1 LIDGLLIYL
10 NHENITGKVLA
21 DSFPD
26 SIEESFKGTG
36 LFEFEASDLT
46 FKVFGSIAKR
56 DDDVLIKYAGTGE
69 VVFAGFV
76 DEVDDDTSGIQEI
89 TACSYAVKLKDAKIG
104 EEVDTGDDEIVREF
118 DTDGQKSVKE
128 IVLQVIQAVYDR
140 IGLKIYADDDT
151 IKINPGSV
159 KKFFGNILRVM
170 PRQGLIAALIDL
182 VFPGD
187 RGYQIRTKSGQ
198 TYIIEQDASF
208 EMKTFWEKASFVNW
222 TLQVPPWTIN
232 LGVTKIKKGKWI
244 NFHFQIPPFDLKIP
258 TIGAKY
264 WVYRCM
270 SGGLEHIKTHE
281 WFPLLALQLP
291 GASALLFDCDLIPPN
306 LTNLY
311 GAKHTSNSSN
321 NILSKGSNPY
331 KKINSFLSEEGYNP
345 DRWTLQAMI
354 DIDDSNT
361 YVLLHAYK
369 KYNDLFGRD
378 MVLSFETPFD
388 KYYNMTYRDASA
400 MDILHDLAVLT
411 NAYLYIDAD
420 KKIFLFPRGSAL
432 RSISLPRSCILELE
446 TETTKIDDISVNI
459 QRYEEDSEGRV
470 NSYGVRVRKNEW
482 DAIQNYYKEVME
494 GEQVETTAKLYEP
507 GDVRL
512 ADQVTLDGITRGIIT
527 TRKRGLLE
535 PITEIT
541 CEKITE
547 NEA

>member
-1 LIDGLLIYL
+1 LINGLLIYL
-10 NHENITGKVLA
+10 NNENITGKILV
-21 DSFPD
+21 DSFPEY
-26 SIEESFKGTG
+26 IEEAFKGIG

-46 FKVFGSIAKR
+46 FKVFGKIAKR
-56 DDDVLIKYAGTGE
+56 DDDVLIKYATTGE

-232 LGVTKIKKGKWI
+232 LGVTKIKKGAWI
-244 NFHFQIPPFDLKIP
+244 NFHILVPPFDLKFP

-264 WVYRCM
+264 WIYRCVT
-270 SGGLEHIKTHE
+270 GGLEHIRTHGF
-281 WFPLLALQLP
+281 FPLP
-291 GASALLFDCDLIPPN
+291 PFFDGPPDLEG
-306 LTNLY
+306 LY
-311 GAKHTSNSSN
+311 GKKHTSNSSN

-354 DIDDSNT
+354 DIDENNT

-411 NAYLYIDAD
+411 NSYLYIDAD
-420 KKIFLFPRGSAL
+420 KKVYLFPRGSAL

-446 TETTKIDDISVNI
+446 TETTKIDDVSVDI

-482 DAIQNYYKEVME
+482 DAIKSFYKNVME
-494 GEQVETTAKLYEP
+494 GDQVETTAKLFEP

-512 ADQVTLDGITRGIIT
+512 ADQVTLGDIECGVII

>member
-1 LIDGLLIYL
+1 
-10 NHENITGKVLA
+10 
-21 DSFPD
+21 
-26 SIEESFKGTG
+26 
-36 LFEFEASDLT
+36 
-46 FKVFGSIAKR
+46 
-56 DDDVLIKYAGTGE
+56 
-69 VVFAGFV
+69 
-76 DEVDDDTSGIQEI
+76 
-89 TACSYAVKLKDAKIG
+89 
-104 EEVDTGDDEIVREF
+104 
-118 DTDGQKSVKE
+118 
-128 IVLQVIQAVYDR
+128 
-140 IGLKIYADDDT
+140 
-151 IKINPGSV
+151 
-159 KKFFGNILRVM
+159 
-170 PRQGLIAALIDL
+170 
-182 VFPGD
+182 
-187 RGYQIRTKSGQ
+187 
-198 TYIIEQDASF
+198 
-208 EMKTFWEKASFVNW
+208 
-222 TLQVPPWTIN
+222 
-232 LGVTKIKKGKWI
+232 
-244 NFHFQIPPFDLKIP
+244 
-258 TIGAKY
+258 
-264 WVYRCM
+264 
-270 SGGLEHIKTHE
+270 
-281 WFPLLALQLP
+281 
-291 GASALLFDCDLIPPN
+291 
-306 LTNLY
+306 Y

-354 DIDDSNT
+354 DIDENNT

-411 NAYLYIDAD
+411 NSYLYIDAD
-420 KKIFLFPRGSAL
+420 KKVYLFPRGSAL

-446 TETTKIDDISVNI
+446 TETTKIDDVSVDI

-482 DAIQNYYKEVME
+482 DAIKSFYKNVME
-494 GEQVETTAKLYEP
+494 GDQVETTAKLFEP

-512 ADQVTLDGITRGIIT
+512 ADQVTLGDIECGVII